1 MDKLL
6 TIFTPTYNRKD
17 KLIRLYNSL
26 CNQTNKGFKWLII
39 DDGSTDETKELIDL
53 FIEESNILIEY
64 YFQNNSGK
72 MKAHNKAVKICDT
85 PLFLCV
91 DSDDYLIKNAVDIIL
106 KVMSK
111 KRMDDEKIIGM
122 LAYKT
127 SEREILVEDKNI
139 GVETLNQLTLQE
151 LYKNKYSGETTL
163 VFKTEVIKKYPF
175 VIYEGEKFIQEK
187 TVYDLLDKVG
197 KYIILPE
204 NLTIFEYQKD
214 GYTNNIRNIMVNNP
228 KGAFHYFNEAIK
240 SEQSKLR
247 NFKNIVNAVAYGF
260 LANYK
265 WKSIFKEYRLYKAI
279 LSPIAFYIY
288 LKRKKLRNQQNILDI
303 I

>member
-111 KRMDDEKIIGM
+111 KRMDDKKIIGM

-127 SEREILVEDKNI
+127 SEREMLVEDKNI
-139 GVETLNQLTLQE
+139 GVETLNQVTLQE

-197 KYIILPE
+197 KYIFLPE

-240 SEQSKLR
+240 SEKSKLR

-265 WKSIFKEYRLYKAI
+265 WKAIFKEYRLYKAI
-279 LSPIAFYIY
+279 LAPIAFYIY
-288 LKRKKLRNQQNILDI
+288 LKKKKLRNQQNILDI